1 MKFNKSEARQ
11 RRHLRLRAKIKG
23 TASRPRLNVYKSNTN
38 FYAQIIDDEAG
49 MTLVSASTLRHR
61 KAKEK
66 NLNDLGAAIKV
77 GEEIAHKAL
86 AHNITEVIFDR
97 GGYQYHGKIKA
108 FAEAARQAGLKF

>member
-11 RRHLRLRAKIKG
+11 RRHFRLRAKIKG
-23 TASRPRLNVYKSNTN
+23 TALRPRLNIYKSNTN

-49 MTLVSASTLRHR
+49 TTLVSASTLSHLPSD
-61 KAKEK
+61 KA
-66 NLNDLGAAIKV
+66 NLGAAIKM
-77 GEEIAHKAL
+77 GEEIAKKAL

-97 GGYQYHGKIKA
+97 GGYQYHGKVKA